1 MSHKLKLLPKVCLFD
16 FVRKGVCVFVQQ
28 VTLVSW
34 EEVNTCWETVG
45 ADFKLL
51 FQCSHH
57 VAAPYPCWCKVSK
70 AGSDH
75 RRLLL
80 FAWRIGVP
88 EGLLPSPC
96 CSTILSG
103 GAKQG
108 FWPSTVLLPDAAF
121 HNLNVLFLSSASRW
135 ETLSRLAVL
144 LLTLQ
149 PGRST

>member
-80 FAWRIGVP
+80 FAWRIRGTRRTAALS
-88 EGLLPSPC
+88 LLQHDTEWWGKARFLAQH
-96 CSTILSG
+96 CS
-103 GAKQG
+103 
-108 FWPSTVLLPDAAF
+108 
-121 HNLNVLFLSSASRW
+121 SS
-135 ETLSRLAVL
+135 
-144 LLTLQ
+144 
-149 PGRST
+149 